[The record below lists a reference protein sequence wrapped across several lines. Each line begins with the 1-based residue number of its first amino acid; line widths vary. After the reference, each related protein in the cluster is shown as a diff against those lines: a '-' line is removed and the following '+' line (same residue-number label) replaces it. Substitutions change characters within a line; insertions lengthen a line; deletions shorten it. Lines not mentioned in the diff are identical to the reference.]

1 MTQTVDVEA
10 VRAQMAQYVDNYRV
24 RYETAKGDYEAKDAA
39 LQAVDGSDPRRALP
53 ARREAMA
60 AKDAMEAAKK
70 DWDAA
75 RQFADKEI
83 AKAEKQAMKEARKEE
98 RAAEKEAKREVRKE
112 SGEKSVGAKVV
123 DGAVMAAGVGVAA
136 TGAVL
141 YLGAKGAKKVGEAG
155 IRKLNDGRL
164 ALNNTGSHIAMSFAK
179 YILGYEGSS
188 LPTDPS
194 RRNWDPA
201 VKKAKQTGNTHD
213 PAYQPSFV

>member
-24 RYETAKGDYEAKDAA
+24 RYEAAKGDYEAKDAA

-60 AKDAMEAAKK
+60 AKDAMDAAKK

-83 AKAEKQAMKEARKEE
+83 AKAEKQAMKEAKKEE
-98 RAAEKEAKREVRKE
+98 KAAEKEARRE

-123 DGAVMAAGVGVAA
+123 DGAVVAAGVGVAA

-141 YLGAKGAKKVGEAG
+141 YLGAKGVKKIGEAG
-155 IRKLNDGRL
+155 VRGLQDTRL
-164 ALNNTGSHIAMSFAK
+164 AMNNTGSHIAMSFAK